1 MHRPNI
7 NDPSSIERVYPRS
20 AYDEDVG
27 ENSRAT
33 AEVLHGV
40 RIVSAAAADG
50 SFDLVRASRQVG
62 EIDVESDSVFLFPVL
77 PGQTD
82 APVRHDA
89 GYGDAHPDPNALPPD
104 GSRDAGYR
112 EFVSRIRRAAE
123 NARFKPPVGRHDER
137 LEGFRGG

>member
-1 MHRPNI
+1 VDQPNI

-27 ENSRAT
+27 ENSRAK
-33 AEVLHGV
+33 AEVMHGV
-40 RIVSAAAADG
+40 RIVSAPAADG
-50 SFDLVRASRQVG
+50 TFELLRASRQVA
-62 EIDVESDSVFLFPVL
+62 EIDVESDSIFLFPVL

-82 APVRHDA
+82 APVRQSS
-89 GYGDAHPDPNALPPD
+89 GYGEAHPDPDASRPD
-104 GSRDAGYR
+104 RSRNAGY
-112 EFVSRIRRAAE
+112 EDFVTRVLRAAE